1 MYMCAIGFMIEFQ
14 RSVKYMSGFRF
25 DDTVSMFS
33 RLHYTYNYQKRFIL
47 KLKLS
52 STEKQIS

>member
-1 MYMCAIGFMIEFQ
+1 MCAIGFMIEFQ

-33 RLHYTYNYQKRFIL
+33 RLQYTYNYQKRFIL